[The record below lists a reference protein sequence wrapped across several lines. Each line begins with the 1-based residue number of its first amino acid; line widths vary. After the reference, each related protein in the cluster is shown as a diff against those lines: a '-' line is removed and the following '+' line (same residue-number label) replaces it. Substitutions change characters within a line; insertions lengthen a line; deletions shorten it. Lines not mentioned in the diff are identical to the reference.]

1 MEKLTLKWYG
11 IYFRPWVYR
20 TLFIDNVMINLY
32 DCMGTNAKPSQ
43 VLRMIII
50 GLHVSH
56 FQLSSLYQASRHM
69 MLACHERGW
78 AMLSVWFLHVGTL
91 CHIDNGHACL
101 N

>member
-1 MEKLTLKWYG
+1 MDADDIQVVIQVVPPG
-11 IYFRPWVYR
+11 
-20 TLFIDNVMINLY
+20 NVMINLY
-32 DCMGTNAKPSQ
+32 DYMGTNAKPSQ

-91 CHIDNGHACL
+91 CHY
-101 N
+101 